1 MKGSSVSAMGYL
13 LKQTE
18 VTTLVTGKTV
28 DNNVFPDPANHL
40 TAKTYLMEDV
50 YPTLDR
56 VLNELLSAIE
66 SNGEY
71 EKYVDMLAERQER
84 AQKELRKRERE
95 RRRLEMGDDYDSQEE
110 AKTYGVDEQSS
121 SSSSSSES
129 SSESESEHK
138 VKKFKEGGAQEAM
151 RVKKE
156 LRQSGKK
163 SATKMLTPELIAQE
177 VAKEFNPVR
186 FIGQALKRVAQEEAR
201 QRVQ

>member
-1 MKGSSVSAMGYL
+1 MVN
-13 LKQTE
+13 
-18 VTTLVTGKTV
+18 GKAI

-121 SSSSSSES
+121 SSSSSSSSDS
-129 SSESESEHK
+129 SSESESEQK

-151 RVKKE
+151 RLKKE

-201 QRVQ
+201 

>member
-163 SATKMLTPELIAQE
+163 SATKMLTPDLIAQE